1 MDHSRKADKEIEEL
15 KELLRDH
22 IEGEE
27 KTVHE
32 ILNEIKLLREQI
44 TPLVE
49 LWNNGNGFYKVFMW
63 ALKSVALLSA
73 GIGAILFLKK
83 L

>member
-1 MDHSRKADKEIEEL
+1 MDHSRKSDKEIEEL

>member
-1 MDHSRKADKEIEEL
+1 MDNRKADREIEEL
-15 KELLRDH
+15 KVLLRDH